1 MSLKDEQRAHVLKA
15 LHADLRYDGRKK
27 ESFRKVIVEYDI
39 SKSAEGSARVKIGDT
54 EVLAG
59 VKVAIETP
67 YPDTPE
73 QGSLMVN
80 AELLPLS
87 SARFELGPPSTEAVE
102 LARVVDRG
110 IRESAA
116 IDTKKLCI
124 AKGEKV
130 WMVMIDICTI
140 NDAGNL
146 IDASSL
152 ASLAALKQARFPEY
166 DGKKIDFMTKTK
178 NPIPL
183 LKEPIAIT
191 VFKIEDQLFVD
202 PLRDEEDVMDAR
214 LTVTTT
220 ADGKICA
227 LQKGGNGILTIEDID
242 AMTQLAMEK
251 SEELREK
258 LE

>member
-87 SARFELGPPSTEAVE
+87 SARFEPGPPSTEAVE

-110 IRESAA
+110 IKKSST
-116 IDTKKLCI
+116 IYTKK
-124 AKGEKV
+124 K
-130 WMVMIDICTI
+130 I
-140 NDAGNL
+140 N
-146 IDASSL
+146 
-152 ASLAALKQARFPEY
+152 
-166 DGKKIDFMTKTK
+166 
-178 NPIPL
+178 
-183 LKEPIAIT
+183 
-191 VFKIEDQLFVD
+191 
-202 PLRDEEDVMDAR
+202 
-214 LTVTTT
+214 
-220 ADGKICA
+220 
-227 LQKGGNGILTIEDID
+227 
-242 AMTQLAMEK
+242 
-251 SEELREK
+251 
-258 LE
+258 